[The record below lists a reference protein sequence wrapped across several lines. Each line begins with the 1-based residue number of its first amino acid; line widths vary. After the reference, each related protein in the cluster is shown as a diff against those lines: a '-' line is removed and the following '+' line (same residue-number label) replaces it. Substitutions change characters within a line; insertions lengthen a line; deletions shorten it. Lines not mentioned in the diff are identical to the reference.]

1 VTMIARLLKEHIW
14 LLGFINFDGYIR
26 LHLDLDVLIYL
37 FLFIFIYTGS
47 YCCVD
52 MKLFTLVLSDMEILP

>member
-1 VTMIARLLKEHIW
+1 MLARLLKEHIW
-14 LLGFINFDGYIR
+14 LLRFIKFDGYIR

-47 YCCVD
+47 YNFMD
-52 MKLFTLVLSDMEILP
+52 MKLFTLVLPDLKIFP